1 LFDVYMGGGAKPRSE
16 MKLQGEI
23 TMRFMSL
30 IKADENQGT
39 PPQALMDAMGHLIE
53 ESTKAGNLIDTGGL
67 APTAMST
74 RVRLSGGNLSVVDG
88 PFSETKE
95 LVGGYAVMEF
105 KSKEE
110 AVEAAKQFLELHKKH
125 WPEFEGECEVRQ
137 IFGPN
142 D

>member
-1 LFDVYMGGGAKPRSE
+1 